1 MKKKIRKTGK
11 KEDGNL
17 MYYVRIPK
25 TLVDTGIL
33 NVDQLYEIEI
43 KAGVK
48 AWAKNKKAFGVPFV
62 GAKWPNTMVGG
73 FALPDIR
80 RSIKMDDEDKEF
92 VKANK
97 SLFLER
103 YFSYF
108 SDKNRA
114 SLLNRIKSRQ
124 KIRRL

>member
-1 MKKKIRKTGK
+1 
-11 KEDGNL
+11 
-17 MYYVRIPK
+17 
-25 TLVDTGIL
+25 
-33 NVDQLYEIEI
+33 
-43 KAGVK
+43 
-48 AWAKNKKAFGVPFV
+48 
-62 GAKWPNTMVGG
+62 MVGG

-124 KIRRL
+124 KIRRLF

>member
-1 MKKKIRKTGK
+1 MMS
-11 KEDGNL
+11 E
-17 MYYVRIPK
+17 
-25 TLVDTGIL
+25 
-33 NVDQLYEIEI
+33 E
-43 KAGVK
+43 
-48 AWAKNKKAFGVPFV
+48 
-62 GAKWPNTMVGG
+62 
-73 FALPDIR
+73 
-80 RSIKMDDEDKEF
+80 EDKQF
-92 VKANK
+92 IKANK